1 VASYITFDTADAG
14 GLLIEV
20 DPEEMAAPEGTIK
33 AGLKDTVRDAVMSA
47 QVSLEHALTR
57 VVQANARLFI
67 EAVRSLEQRPA
78 EMEMSFGVK
87 ATGEVGNLAIAK
99 AGGEANYTIRLVWR
113 EAEQ

>member
-1 VASYITFDTADAG
+1 MASYITFDTADAG

-20 DPEEMAAPEGTIK
+20 DPEDMAAPEGTIK

-67 EAVRSLEQRPA
+67 EAVEGLEQRPA
-78 EMEMSFGVK
+78 EMEISFGVK